1 MRVNDFNYR
10 LSGNSIGIPFAIL
23 SIMVCLMTFLAN
35 PSYSQSTSFPQK
47 PITLIVPY
55 TAGGGVDSIARL
67 IVPLLS
73 ERLGQRVVIEN
84 KPGVSGMVGAQ
95 YVAKAA
101 PDGYTLLAGNTTTN
115 ATNYYLTKSS
125 GYHPIKD
132 FVPLSLW
139 DRGPTVLV
147 VPANSRFQTVNDVI
161 KELKNKPGSLNY
173 GTSGLGSA
181 HHLSAEVFMH
191 LTGTS
196 MQHVPY
202 KGGPGVMADL
212 IGGQLD
218 LAFEVV
224 PVASPFIKSG
234 RLRALGVS
242 SKSEIPAL
250 PGVKP
255 IADIAVPGYQM
266 ETWQGAF
273 APAGTP
279 VEITEK
285 LGKEFAAVVQT
296 PQIQQK
302 MQELGLIPDYRNNNE
317 FKEFLQA
324 DFAMWGKLV
333 KDANIKAE

>member
-1 MRVNDFNYR
+1 MQVITRKKS
-10 LSGNSIGIPFAIL
+10 LTKIPFESRISVASML
-23 SIMVCLMTFLAN
+23 PNHLDSDFEKTMRKNCVSRN
-35 PSYSQSTSFPQK
+35 SFYPQDVTERSK
-47 PITLIVPY
+47 PF
-55 TAGGGVDSIARL
+55 
-67 IVPLLS
+67 
-73 ERLGQRVVIEN
+73 
-84 KPGVSGMVGAQ
+84 
-95 YVAKAA
+95 
-101 PDGYTLLAGNTTTN
+101 
-115 ATNYYLTKSS
+115 YL
-125 GYHPIKD
+125 
-132 FVPLSLW
+132 
-139 DRGPTVLV
+139 
-147 VPANSRFQTVNDVI
+147 NVNDVI
-161 KELKNKPGSLNY
+161 KELKSKPGSLNY
-173 GTSGLGSA
+173 GSSGLGSA

-191 LTGTS
+191 LTNTK

-218 LAFEVV
+218 LAFEVI

-242 SKSEIPAL
+242 SKTEIPAL

-255 IADIAVPGYQM
+255 IADIAVPGFQM

-279 VEITEK
+279 PEITEK
-285 LGKEFAAVVQT
+285 LGREIAMVIQM

-302 MQELGLIPDYRNNNE
+302 LQELGLIPDYRHNQE
-317 FKEFLQA
+317 FKDFLQQ

>member
-1 MRVNDFNYR
+1 MMCFTSAMSVAQT
-10 LSGNSIGIPFAIL
+10 G
-23 SIMVCLMTFLAN
+23 
-35 PSYSQSTSFPQK
+35 SFPQR
-47 PITLIVPY
+47 PITMIVPY

-67 IVPLLS
+67 IVPALS
-73 ERLGQRVVIEN
+73 ERLGQKVLIEN

-95 YVAKAA
+95 YVAKAP
-101 PDGYTLLAGNTTTN
+101 PDGYTILAGNTTTN
-115 ATNYYLTKSS
+115 ATNYYLTKNS

-147 VPANSRFQTVNDVI
+147 VPANSKFQSVNDVI
-161 KELKNKPGSLNY
+161 KELKSKPGSLNY
-173 GTSGLGSA
+173 GSSGLGSA

-191 LTGTS
+191 LTNTK

-218 LAFEVV
+218 LTFEVI

-242 SKSEIPAL
+242 SKTEIPAL

-255 IADIAVPGYQM
+255 IADIAVPGFQM

-279 VEITEK
+279 PEIAEK
-285 LGKEFAAVVQT
+285 LGREIALVIQM

-302 MQELGLIPDYRNNNE
+302 LQELGLIPDYRHNQE
-317 FKEFLQA
+317 FKDFLQQ
-324 DFAMWGKLV
+324 DFAVWGKLV

>member
-1 MRVNDFNYR
+1 MMCFTSAMSVAQT
-10 LSGNSIGIPFAIL
+10 G
-23 SIMVCLMTFLAN
+23 
-35 PSYSQSTSFPQK
+35 SFPQR
-47 PITLIVPY
+47 PITMIVPY

-67 IVPLLS
+67 IVPALS
-73 ERLGQRVVIEN
+73 ERLGQKVLIEN

-95 YVAKAA
+95 YVAKAP
-101 PDGYTLLAGNTTTN
+101 PDGYTILAGNTTTN
-115 ATNYYLTKSS
+115 ATNYYLTKNS

-147 VPANSRFQTVNDVI
+147 VPANSKFQSVNDVI
-161 KELKNKPGSLNY
+161 KELKSKPGSLNY
-173 GTSGLGSA
+173 GSSGLGSA

-191 LTGTS
+191 LTNTK

-218 LAFEVV
+218 LTFEVI

-242 SKSEIPAL
+242 SKTEIPAL

-255 IADIAVPGYQM
+255 IADIAVPGFQM

-279 VEITEK
+279 PEIAEK
-285 LGKEFAAVVQT
+285 LGREIALVIQM

-302 MQELGLIPDYRNNNE
+302 LQELGLIPDYRHNQE
-317 FKEFLQA
+317 FKDFLQQ

>member
-1 MRVNDFNYR
+1 MQLIKNIFFYS
-10 LSGNSIGIPFAIL
+10 LCFTS
-23 SIMVCLMTFLAN
+23 LMSVAQTG
-35 PSYSQSTSFPQK
+35 SFPQK
-47 PITLIVPY
+47 PITMIVPY

-67 IVPLLS
+67 IVPVLS
-73 ERLGQRVVIEN
+73 ERLGQKVLIEN

-95 YVAKAA
+95 YVAKAP
-101 PDGYTLLAGNTTTN
+101 PDGYTILAGNTTTN
-115 ATNYYLTKSS
+115 ATNYYLTKNS

-147 VPANSRFQTVNDVI
+147 VPANSKFQNVNDVI
-161 KELKNKPGSLNY
+161 KELKSKPGSLNY
-173 GTSGLGSA
+173 GSSGLGSA

-191 LTGTS
+191 LTNTK

-218 LAFEVV
+218 LAFEVI

-242 SKSEIPAL
+242 SKTEIPAL

-255 IADIAVPGYQM
+255 IADIAVPGFQM

-279 VEITEK
+279 PEITEK
-285 LGKEFAAVVQT
+285 LGREIAMVIQM

-302 MQELGLIPDYRNNNE
+302 LQELGLIPDYRHNQE
-317 FKEFLQA
+317 FKDFLQQ

>member
-1 MRVNDFNYR
+1 MQLIKNIIFY
-10 LSGNSIGIPFAIL
+10 IL
-23 SIMVCLMTFLAN
+23 CFTSLMSVAQTG
-35 PSYSQSTSFPQK
+35 SFPQK
-47 PITLIVPY
+47 TITMIVPY

-67 IVPLLS
+67 IVPVLS
-73 ERLGQRVVIEN
+73 ERLGQKVLIEN

-95 YVAKAA
+95 YVAKAP
-101 PDGYTLLAGNTTTN
+101 PDGYTILAGNTTTN
-115 ATNYYLTKSS
+115 ATNYYLTKNS

-147 VPANSRFQTVNDVI
+147 VPANSKFQTVNDVI
-161 KELKNKPGSLNY
+161 KELKSKPGSLNY
-173 GTSGLGSA
+173 GSSGLGSA

-191 LTGTS
+191 LTNTK

-218 LAFEVV
+218 LAFEVI

-242 SKSEIPAL
+242 SKTEIPAL

-255 IADIAVPGYQM
+255 IADIAVPGFQM

-279 VEITEK
+279 PEITEK
-285 LGKEFAAVVQT
+285 LGREIALVIQM

-302 MQELGLIPDYRNNNE
+302 LQELGLIPDYRHNQE
-317 FKEFLQA
+317 FKDFLQQ

>member
-1 MRVNDFNYR
+1 MQLIKNIIFYS
-10 LSGNSIGIPFAIL
+10 LCFTS
-23 SIMVCLMTFLAN
+23 LMSVAQTG
-35 PSYSQSTSFPQK
+35 SFPQK
-47 PITLIVPY
+47 PITMIVPY

-67 IVPLLS
+67 IVPVLS
-73 ERLGQRVVIEN
+73 ERLGQKVLIEN

-95 YVAKAA
+95 YVAKAP
-101 PDGYTLLAGNTTTN
+101 PDGYTILAGNTTTN
-115 ATNYYLTKSS
+115 ATNYYLTKNS

-147 VPANSRFQTVNDVI
+147 VPANSKFQNVNDVI
-161 KELKNKPGSLNY
+161 KELKSKPGSLNY
-173 GTSGLGSA
+173 GSSGLGSA

-191 LTGTS
+191 LTNTK

-218 LAFEVV
+218 LAFEVI

-242 SKSEIPAL
+242 SKTEIPAL

-255 IADIAVPGYQM
+255 IADIAVPGFQM

-279 VEITEK
+279 PEITEK
-285 LGKEFAAVVQT
+285 LGREIAMVIQM

-302 MQELGLIPDYRNNNE
+302 LQELGLIPDYRHNQE
-317 FKEFLQA
+317 FKDFLQQ

>member
-1 MRVNDFNYR
+1 MMIIRFIKCMLFIV
-10 LSGNSIGIPFAIL
+10 LSATFQQSIA
-23 SIMVCLMTFLAN
+23 
-35 PSYSQSTSFPQK
+35 QSNSFPQK

-55 TAGGGVDSIARL
+55 TAGGGVDSIARI

-73 ERLGQRVVIEN
+73 ERLGQKVIIEN

-95 YVAKAA
+95 FVAKAT

-147 VPANSRFQTVNDVI
+147 VPSGSKFQSVNDI
-161 KELKNKPGSLNY
+161 IQELKNKPGSLNY
-173 GTSGLGSA
+173 GSSGLGSA

-191 LTGTS
+191 MTNTK

-218 LAFEVV
+218 LAFEVI

-242 SKSEIPAL
+242 SKTEVPAL

-273 APAGTP
+273 APSGTP
-279 VEITEK
+279 LEITEK
-285 LGKEFAAVVQT
+285 LGREFAAVVQM
-296 PQIQQK
+296 PQVRQK
-302 MQELGLIPDYRNNNE
+302 MQELGLIPDSRHNQE
-317 FKEFLQA
+317 FKDFLQN

-333 KDANIKAE
+333 KDASIKPE

>member
-1 MRVNDFNYR
+1 MQLLKNIIFCMMCFTSAMSVAQT
-10 LSGNSIGIPFAIL
+10 G
-23 SIMVCLMTFLAN
+23 
-35 PSYSQSTSFPQK
+35 SFPQR
-47 PITLIVPY
+47 PITMIVPY

-67 IVPLLS
+67 IVPALS
-73 ERLGQRVVIEN
+73 ERLGQKVLIEN

-95 YVAKAA
+95 YVAKAP
-101 PDGYTLLAGNTTTN
+101 PDGYTILAGNTTTN
-115 ATNYYLTKSS
+115 ATNYYLTKNS

-147 VPANSRFQTVNDVI
+147 VPANSKFQSVNDVI
-161 KELKNKPGSLNY
+161 KELKSKPGSLNY
-173 GTSGLGSA
+173 GSSGLGSA

-191 LTGTS
+191 LTNTK

-218 LAFEVV
+218 LTFEVI

-242 SKSEIPAL
+242 SKTEIPAL

-255 IADIAVPGYQM
+255 IADIAVPGFQM

-279 VEITEK
+279 PEIAEK
-285 LGKEFAAVVQT
+285 LGREIALVIQM

-302 MQELGLIPDYRNNNE
+302 LQELGLIPDYRHNQE
-317 FKEFLQA
+317 FKDFLQQ

>member
-1 MRVNDFNYR
+1 MQLIKNIIFYS
-10 LSGNSIGIPFAIL
+10 LCFTS
-23 SIMVCLMTFLAN
+23 LMSVAQTG
-35 PSYSQSTSFPQK
+35 SFPQK
-47 PITLIVPY
+47 PITMIVPY

-67 IVPLLS
+67 IVPVLS
-73 ERLGQRVVIEN
+73 ERLGQKVLIEN

-95 YVAKAA
+95 YVAKAP
-101 PDGYTLLAGNTTTN
+101 PDGYTILAGNTTTN
-115 ATNYYLTKSS
+115 ATNYYLTKNS

-147 VPANSRFQTVNDVI
+147 VPANSKFQNVNDVI
-161 KELKNKPGSLNY
+161 KELKSKPGSLNY
-173 GTSGLGSA
+173 GSSGLGSA

-191 LTGTS
+191 LTNTK

-218 LAFEVV
+218 LAFEVI

-242 SKSEIPAL
+242 SKTEIPAL

-255 IADIAVPGYQM
+255 IADIAVPGFQM

-279 VEITEK
+279 SEITEK
-285 LGKEFAAVVQT
+285 LGREIAMVIQM

-302 MQELGLIPDYRNNNE
+302 LQELGLIPDYRHNQE
-317 FKEFLQA
+317 FKDFLQQ

>member
-1 MRVNDFNYR
+1 MRQVTALDR
-10 LSGNSIGIPFAIL
+10 LHITFFHACAIFLGISFLFPQLGLAQSGA
-23 SIMVCLMTFLAN
+23 
-35 PSYSQSTSFPQK
+35 YPQK

-55 TAGGGVDSIARL
+55 TAGGGVDSIARI

-73 ERLGQRVVIEN
+73 ERLGQKVVIEN

-95 YVAKAA
+95 YVAKAN

-125 GYHPIKD
+125 GYHPLKD

-147 VPANSRFQTVNDVI
+147 VPANSRFQTVSDVI
-161 KELKNKPGSLNY
+161 KELKTNSGTLNY
-173 GTSGLGSA
+173 GSSGLGSA

-191 LTGTS
+191 LTGTK

-202 KGGPGVMADL
+202 KGGPGVMTDL

-224 PVASPFIKSG
+224 PVASPYIKSG
-234 RLRALGVS
+234 KLRALGIS
-242 SKSEIPAL
+242 SKTEIPAL

-255 IADIAVPGYQM
+255 IADIAVPGFQM

-279 VEITEK
+279 IEITEK
-285 LGKEFAAVVQT
+285 LGKEFAAVIQNRQVQ
-296 PQIQQK
+296 QRLI
-302 MQELGLIPDYRNNNE
+302 ELGLIPDSRHNNE

-333 KDANIKAE
+333 KDANIKPE

>member
-1 MRVNDFNYR
+1 MSVAQT
-10 LSGNSIGIPFAIL
+10 G
-23 SIMVCLMTFLAN
+23 
-35 PSYSQSTSFPQK
+35 SFPQR
-47 PITLIVPY
+47 PITMIVPY

-67 IVPLLS
+67 IVPALS
-73 ERLGQRVVIEN
+73 ERLGQKVLIEN

-95 YVAKAA
+95 YVAKAP
-101 PDGYTLLAGNTTTN
+101 PDGYTILAGNTTTN
-115 ATNYYLTKSS
+115 ATNYYLTKNS

-147 VPANSRFQTVNDVI
+147 VPANSKFQSVNDVI
-161 KELKNKPGSLNY
+161 KELKSKPGSLNY
-173 GTSGLGSA
+173 GSSGLGSA

-191 LTGTS
+191 LTNTK

-218 LAFEVV
+218 LTFEVI

-242 SKSEIPAL
+242 SKTEIPAL

-255 IADIAVPGYQM
+255 IADIAVPGFQM

-279 VEITEK
+279 PEIAEK
-285 LGKEFAAVVQT
+285 LGREIALVIQM

-302 MQELGLIPDYRNNNE
+302 LQELGLIPDYRHNQE
-317 FKEFLQA
+317 FKDFLQQ

>member
-1 MRVNDFNYR
+1 MQLIKNIIFYS
-10 LSGNSIGIPFAIL
+10 LCFTS
-23 SIMVCLMTFLAN
+23 LMSVAQTG
-35 PSYSQSTSFPQK
+35 SFPQK
-47 PITLIVPY
+47 PITMIVPY

-67 IVPLLS
+67 IVPVLS
-73 ERLGQRVVIEN
+73 ERLGQKVLIEN

-95 YVAKAA
+95 YVAKAP
-101 PDGYTLLAGNTTTN
+101 PDGYTILAGNTTTN
-115 ATNYYLTKSS
+115 ATNYYLTKNS

-147 VPANSRFQTVNDVI
+147 VPANSKFQNVNDVI
-161 KELKNKPGSLNY
+161 KELKSKPGSLNY
-173 GTSGLGSA
+173 GSSGLGSA

-191 LTGTS
+191 LTNTK

-218 LAFEVV
+218 LAFEVI

-242 SKSEIPAL
+242 SKTEIPAL

-255 IADIAVPGYQM
+255 IADIAVPGFQM

-279 VEITEK
+279 PEITEK
-285 LGKEFAAVVQT
+285 LGRETAFVIQM

-302 MQELGLIPDYRNNNE
+302 LQELGLIPAYRHNQD
-317 FKEFLQA
+317 FKDFLQQ

>member
-1 MRVNDFNYR
+1 MRQVTALDR
-10 LSGNSIGIPFAIL
+10 LHITFFHACAIFLGISFLFPQLGLAQSGA
-23 SIMVCLMTFLAN
+23 
-35 PSYSQSTSFPQK
+35 YPQK

-55 TAGGGVDSIARL
+55 TAGGGVDSIARI

-73 ERLGQRVVIEN
+73 ERLGQKVVIEN
-84 KPGVSGMVGAQ
+84 KPGVSGIVGAQ
-95 YVAKAA
+95 YVAKAN

-125 GYHPIKD
+125 GYHPLKD

-147 VPANSRFQTVNDVI
+147 VPANSRFQTVSDVI
-161 KELKNKPGSLNY
+161 KELKTNSGTLNY
-173 GTSGLGSA
+173 GSSGLGSA

-191 LTGTS
+191 LTGTK

-202 KGGPGVMADL
+202 KGGPGVMTDL

-224 PVASPFIKSG
+224 PVASPYIKSG
-234 RLRALGVS
+234 KLRALGIS
-242 SKSEIPAL
+242 SKTEIPAL

-255 IADIAVPGYQM
+255 IADIAVPGFQM

-279 VEITEK
+279 KDIIQILNKNLIAILNDKSNEAKIEEQGATVDTS
-285 LGKEFAAVVQT
+285 T
-296 PQIQQK
+296 PE
-302 MQELGLIPDYRNNNE
+302 ELGD
-317 FKEFLQA
+317 
-324 DFAMWGKLV
+324 LV
-333 KDANIKAE
+333 KKEVARWKKVVDTAKITVD

>member
-1 MRVNDFNYR
+1 MPKFQTLGILFSFLIATV
-10 LSGNSIGIPFAIL
+10 SIAQNS
-23 SIMVCLMTFLAN
+23 
-35 PSYSQSTSFPQK
+35 SYPQK
-47 PITLIVPY
+47 QITLIVPY
-55 TAGGGVDSIARL
+55 TAGGGVDSISRIIA
-67 IVPLLS
+67 PLLS
-73 ERLGQRVVIEN
+73 ERLGQKVIIEN

-95 YVAKAA
+95 FVAKAA

-147 VPANSRFQTVNDVI
+147 VPTNSRFQSVNDVI
-161 KELKNKPGSLNY
+161 SELKNKPGSLNY

-181 HHLSAEVFMH
+181 HHLSAEVFMN
-191 LTGTS
+191 LTKTK

-234 RLRALGVS
+234 KLRALGVS
-242 SKSEIPAL
+242 SRTEIPAL

-255 IADIAVPGYQM
+255 IADIAVPGFQM

-279 VEITEK
+279 LEITNK
-285 LGKEFAAVVQT
+285 LGKEFAAVIQMPQVQ
-296 PQIQQK
+296 QRL
-302 MQELGLIPDYRNNNE
+302 QELGLFPDSRHNQE
-317 FKEFLQA
+317 FKDFLQS
-324 DFAMWGKLV
+324 DFAMWGRLV
-333 KDANIKAE
+333 NEANIKAE

>member
-1 MRVNDFNYR
+1 MQLIKNIIFY
-10 LSGNSIGIPFAIL
+10 
-23 SIMVCLMTFLAN
+23 CLCFTSLMSVAQTG
-35 PSYSQSTSFPQK
+35 SFPQK
-47 PITLIVPY
+47 PITMIVPY

-67 IVPLLS
+67 IVPVLS
-73 ERLGQRVVIEN
+73 ERLGQKVLIEN

-95 YVAKAA
+95 YVAKAP
-101 PDGYTLLAGNTTTN
+101 PDGYTILAGNTTTN
-115 ATNYYLTKSS
+115 ATNYYLTKNS

-147 VPANSRFQTVNDVI
+147 VPANSKFQNVNDVI
-161 KELKNKPGSLNY
+161 KELKSKPGSLNY
-173 GTSGLGSA
+173 GSSGLGSA

-191 LTGTS
+191 LTNTK

-218 LAFEVV
+218 LAFEVI

-242 SKSEIPAL
+242 SKTEIPAL

-255 IADIAVPGYQM
+255 IADIAVPGFQM

-279 VEITEK
+279 PEITEK
-285 LGKEFAAVVQT
+285 LGREIAFVIQM

-302 MQELGLIPDYRNNNE
+302 LQELGLIPDYRHNQE
-317 FKEFLQA
+317 FKDFLQQ

>member
-1 MRVNDFNYR
+1 MQLIKNIIFYS
-10 LSGNSIGIPFAIL
+10 LCFTS
-23 SIMVCLMTFLAN
+23 LMSVAQTG
-35 PSYSQSTSFPQK
+35 SFPQK
-47 PITLIVPY
+47 PITMIVPY

-67 IVPLLS
+67 IVPVLS
-73 ERLGQRVVIEN
+73 ERLGQKVLIEN

-95 YVAKAA
+95 YVAKAP
-101 PDGYTLLAGNTTTN
+101 PDGYTILAGNTTTN
-115 ATNYYLTKSS
+115 ATNYYLTKNS

-147 VPANSRFQTVNDVI
+147 VPANSKFQNVNDVI
-161 KELKNKPGSLNY
+161 KELKSKPGSLNY
-173 GTSGLGSA
+173 GSSGLGSA

-191 LTGTS
+191 LTNTK

-218 LAFEVV
+218 LAFEVI

-242 SKSEIPAL
+242 SKTEIPAL

-255 IADIAVPGYQM
+255 IADIAVPGFQM

-279 VEITEK
+279 PEITEK
-285 LGKEFAAVVQT
+285 LGREIALVIQM

-302 MQELGLIPDYRNNNE
+302 LQELGLIPDYRHNQE
-317 FKEFLQA
+317 FKDFLQQ

>member
-1 MRVNDFNYR
+1 MRFIKGLLGIA
-10 LSGNSIGIPFAIL
+10 LSCFVQQVIA
-23 SIMVCLMTFLAN
+23 
-35 PSYSQSTSFPQK
+35 QSNTFPQK
-47 PITLIVPY
+47 PITLVVPY
-55 TAGGGVDSIARL
+55 TAGGGVDSIARI

-73 ERLGQRVVIEN
+73 ERLGQRVIIEN

-95 YVAKAA
+95 YVAKSA

-125 GYHPIKD
+125 GYHPLKD

-147 VPANSRFQTVNDVI
+147 VPTGSRFQTVNDVI
-161 KELKNKPGSLNY
+161 QELRNKPGSLNY
-173 GTSGLGSA
+173 GSSGLGSA

-191 LTGTS
+191 LTNTT

-218 LAFEVV
+218 LAFEVI

-242 SKSEIPAL
+242 SKTEVPAL
-250 PGVKP
+250 PGVRP

-273 APAGTP
+273 APIGTP
-279 VEITEK
+279 LEITDK
-285 LGKEFAAVVQT
+285 LGREFAAVVQM
-296 PQIQQK
+296 PQVRQK
-302 MQELGLIPDYRNNNE
+302 LLELGLIPDSRNNQE
-317 FKEFLQA
+317 FKEFLQV

-333 KDANIKAE
+333 KDANIKPE